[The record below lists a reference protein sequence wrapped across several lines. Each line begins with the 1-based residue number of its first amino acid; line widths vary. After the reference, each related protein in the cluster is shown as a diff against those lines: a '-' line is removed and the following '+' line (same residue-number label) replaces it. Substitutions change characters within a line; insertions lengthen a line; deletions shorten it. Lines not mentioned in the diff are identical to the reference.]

1 MAYLAGKR
9 RFGGQPVFPVTELST
24 VSVVFVG
31 NVLAISPETDIH
43 HSSDYIFINKI
54 FYIFILLKALFLK
67 HNLNR
72 FLGEMPIN
80 RFLHNWL
87 HWTECKYLHVNG
99 NWLTVMYV
107 FMYTYMYTYAL
118 LFTNLGFVN
127 FLCFWKK
134 SLMLT
139 MATLFDPKSRNII
152 TI

>member
-24 VSVVFVG
+24 VSVVFMG
-31 NVLAISPETDIH
+31 NVLAIYPETDRH
-43 HSSDYIFINKI
+43 HSSDYIFVKKI
-54 FYIFILLKALFLK
+54 FYIFILLITLFLK

-107 FMYTYMYTYAL
+107 YIQVYVYICTTVYK
-118 LFTNLGFVN
+118 LGVCEF
-127 FLCFWKK
+127 F
-134 SLMLT
+134 LMLLKEVSC
-139 MATLFDPKSRNII
+139 AHHGYFDPKSRNII

>member
-24 VSVVFVG
+24 VSVVFMG
-31 NVLAISPETDIH
+31 NVLAIYPETDRH

-54 FYIFILLKALFLK
+54 FYIFILLITLFLK

-107 FMYTYMYTYAL
+107 YIQVYVYICTTVYKLGVCEFFYAFERSL
-118 LFTNLGFVN
+118 LCSPWL
-127 FLCFWKK
+127 LWSKIQEHYYHLK
-134 SLMLT
+134 
-139 MATLFDPKSRNII
+139 
-152 TI
+152 

>member
-24 VSVVFVG
+24 VSVVFMG

-118 LFTNLGFVN
+118 LFTNLGFVS
-127 FLCFWKK
+127 FLCF
-134 SLMLT
+134 
-139 MATLFDPKSRNII
+139 
-152 TI
+152 